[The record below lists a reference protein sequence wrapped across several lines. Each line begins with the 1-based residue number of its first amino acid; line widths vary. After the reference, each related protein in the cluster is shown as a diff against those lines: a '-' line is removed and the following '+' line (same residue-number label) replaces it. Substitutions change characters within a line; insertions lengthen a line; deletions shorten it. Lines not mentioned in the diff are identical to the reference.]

1 MISKSRSKCALF
13 FGVYRDLSFGK
24 ERDLYGNNNKNL

>member
-1 MISKSRSKCALF
+1 MKGKIRIIFEDKVFHTPF

-24 ERDLYGNNNKNL
+24 ERDLL